1 MKKLN
6 KDLSLELESYLK
18 EDILLKYFNTE
29 YFDPDILE
37 DFKEEN
43 NLSEKD
49 MNKLIDNILKRN

>member
-1 MKKLN
+1 MKN
-6 KDLSLELESYLK
+6 KKELSKQLKKELK

-49 MNKLIDNILKRN
+49 MDKLIDNILKRN